1 MECDRVREDLAWGLT
16 GEVGGRWPEPVTEH
30 LGACAACRAELEAL
44 RETWGLLAQWAEASP
59 GEQVRARLLRRV
71 RRQLVKES
79 ILTVSGWTPAVL
91 AAAVGVGLS
100 LVLSVLVPYSLL
112 VSLCRE
118 TLQVSDSHAGA
129 FLLAGMAYGFPLA
142 ASVWLIRKR
151 ALVSSV
157 VGSLEASLLFF
168 VILAPYVI
176 AECREFAAPLRA
188 AFVSGLA
195 GGAVVSSLA
204 GLAILRLSPPRTEGA
219 VG

>member
-1 MECDRVREDLAWGLT
+1 
-16 GEVGGRWPEPVTEH
+16 
-30 LGACAACRAELEAL
+30 
-44 RETWGLLAQWAEASP
+44 
-59 GEQVRARLLRRV
+59 
-71 RRQLVKES
+71 VKES

-151 ALVSSV
+151 APVSSV

>member
-1 MECDRVREDLAWGLT
+1 VRESVLT
-16 GEVGGRWPEPVTEH
+16 
-30 LGACAACRAELEAL
+30 L
-44 RETWGLLAQWAEASP
+44 
-59 GEQVRARLLRRV
+59 
-71 RRQLVKES
+71 
-79 ILTVSGWTPAVL
+79 SGWTPAVL

-176 AECREFAAPLRA
+176 AECREFAAPLRV

-195 GGAVVSSLA
+195 GGAVVSSFA
-204 GLAILRLSPPRTEGA
+204 GLALLRLSPPRREGA